1 MDVLDQLHAVRSGKL
16 SRRAFNKTLLG
27 AGVCM
32 AAVPLASKMATAA
45 AADQATYFTWGGYD
59 VPEMFGP
66 YIKKHGEPP
75 NFAAFGGSE
84 EALTKMR
91 GGFVVDVAHP
101 CNQGIP
107 RWVASGLFQT
117 VDTSKLSNWGDL
129 MPELYNLTG
138 NMDGD
143 RPYMVPFDWGQT
155 SVTYRTDLFD
165 LEGKEES
172 WGMLWDERYKGRMGV
187 LASAG
192 DTWWCAAIYGGVDF
206 KDIAS
211 DAGFKKVAELMRKQR
226 PLIRLYTDDTTTLE
240 QALASG
246 EMVAAMTWNSS
257 AVTLKKDGVKVK
269 FAKPKEGALTWVCG
283 AMIHKDAPKLDK
295 AHDIIDAMISTE
307 TGKWLI
313 GENGYGHSNLKSFD
327 AFDDKKLADLGLSRN
342 PMDIL
347 GAGKFQIPQTQEFE
361 TKMNQEFEQIKAG
374 F

>member
-16 SRRAFNKTLLG
+16 SRRAFNKTLLV

-143 RPYMVPFDWGQT
+143 RPYMVPSDWGQT
-155 SVTYRTDLFD
+155 SVTYHTDLFD
-165 LEGKEES
+165 LQGKEES
-172 WGMLWDERYKGRMGV
+172 WG
-187 LASAG
+187 
-192 DTWWCAAIYGGVDF
+192 INF
-206 KDIAS
+206 
-211 DAGFKKVAELMRKQR
+211 
-226 PLIRLYTDDTTTLE
+226 
-240 QALASG
+240 
-246 EMVAAMTWNSS
+246 
-257 AVTLKKDGVKVK
+257 
-269 FAKPKEGALTWVCG
+269 
-283 AMIHKDAPKLDK
+283 
-295 AHDIIDAMISTE
+295 
-307 TGKWLI
+307 
-313 GENGYGHSNLKSFD
+313 
-327 AFDDKKLADLGLSRN
+327 
-342 PMDIL
+342 
-347 GAGKFQIPQTQEFE
+347 
-361 TKMNQEFEQIKAG
+361 
-374 F
+374 